1 MTMKNRKILVPIVS
15 VLFVFIFFGCEDV
28 LDTTAYSELT
38 TDTILN
44 SEDGINSVLNDSYAE
59 MRNPYFFRLW
69 GSDITSGL
77 LWSRGGSIEADF
89 VDYENFTWNTTHAQI
104 ILHWQGFY
112 QAIRNANIVIA
123 NLSGDSF
130 SDEFTRLKAAEA
142 RFLRAFSYYELYRA
156 FGPVPLVTT
165 PEDLILPRAS
175 DEEMKTFIEN
185 ELSAAAADL
194 PWTADAFGRATR
206 GSALGVLTKFYLNT
220 GQWPEAAATAQEIIS
235 SNQHQLLD
243 NYKDVFS
250 FEHAG
255 NDELLWTITY
265 NAQGANQF
273 INALV
278 FPNAGYPF
286 PPGNAAF
293 AAQTY
298 MFDDKVDMFDETDSR
313 RGLIVTQYTHT
324 GTGEVVQLY
333 GNDQSLPAKYPH
345 DPNAAGQF
353 EGQDIP
359 IVRYADIL
367 LSRAEALNETDGPT
381 QEAID
386 LINLV
391 RQRAGASTVNVG
403 DFTRQSLREF
413 ILEERTREF
422 FFEGKLRDDQIRHGV
437 FISNAQA
444 RGVPNAQPY
453 HRLFPI
459 PQPEMDANPEMTQNE
474 GY

>member
-1 MTMKNRKILVPIVS
+1 MFML
-15 VLFVFIFFGCEDV
+15 FGCEDV
-28 LDTTAYSELT
+28 LETTAYSELT

-59 MRNPYFFRLW
+59 MRNSYFFRLW

-104 ILHWQGFY
+104 TLHWQVFY
-112 QAIRNANIVIA
+112 QSIRNANIVIA
-123 NLSGDSF
+123 NLDGNSF
-130 SDEFTRLKAAEA
+130 SDEFTRLKTAEA
-142 RFLRAFSYYELYRA
+142 KFLRAFSYYELYRV

-165 PEDLILPRAS
+165 PEDLILPRAA
-175 DEEMKTFIEN
+175 DEEMKSFIEN
-185 ELSAAAADL
+185 ELTAAAADL
-194 PWTADAFGRATR
+194 PWVADAFGRATK

-220 GQWPEAAATAQEIIS
+220 KQWSKAASTAQEIINS
-235 SNQHQLLD
+235 DQHQLLD

-255 NDELLWTITY
+255 NNELLWTITY
-265 NAQGANQF
+265 NAQGADQF

-286 PPGNAAF
+286 PPGNRAY

-298 MFDDKVDMFDETDSR
+298 MFDVNVDMFGVSDSR
-313 RGLIVTQYTHT
+313 RDEIITQYTHT

-333 GNDQSLPAKYPH
+333 GNDKSFPAKYPH
-345 DPNAAGQF
+345 DPNASGPL

-367 LSRAEALNETDGPT
+367 LSRAEALNEINGPT

-386 LINLV
+386 LINQV
-391 RQRAGASTVNVG
+391 RARAGASSVNTG
-403 DFTRQSLREF
+403 DFTQQTLREF
-413 ILEERTREF
+413 ILEERTREL
-422 FFEGKLRDDQIRHGV
+422 FFEGKTRDDQIRHGV
-437 FISNAQA
+437 FISNAQD
-444 RGVPNAQPY
+444 RGVTNAQPY

-459 PQPEMDANPEMTQNE
+459 PQAEIDANPEMTQNE